1 MVLVDP
7 KSKPRATW
15 TFAAEIWTFDGSTK
29 FIKNNYQPV
38 VHVGHIR
45 QSVKIILDKS
55 QIKPLEEESTKR
67 ATSIDEFHKSN
78 PTSSEEEEK
87 KSKSLFKQ
95 SHSDD

>member
-1 MVLVDP
+1 M
-7 KSKPRATW
+7 
-15 TFAAEIWTFDGSTK
+15 
-29 FIKNNYQPV
+29 
-38 VHVGHIR
+38 HVGHIR

-87 KSKSLFKQ
+87 KSKSLFK
-95 SHSDD
+95 